1 MFFHKYLPVLR
12 KKNTNDT
19 SKEENIKEKLRNL
32 QVAWVYFR
40 LSNWFTLNKNHSL
53 CLNDR

>member
-32 QVAWVYFR
+32 
-40 LSNWFTLNKNHSL
+40 
-53 CLNDR
+53 